1 MPKEFKR
8 KGVKIAFQGEIGA
21 YSEEAAFKFFGNK
34 FLFRN
39 FSNSEIKNR
48 IQTIPSLTFADVFNA
63 VEKRRADFGI
73 IPIEN
78 SLEGTV
84 GQNYDLLLKSKLKI
98 FGEENLKISHC
109 LIANK
114 GVKIGDLKKVYSHP
128 QALGQCR
135 EFLEKLKLELI
146 PVYDT
151 AGGVRM
157 LKEEKAKDAAAIA
170 SERAGKIY
178 QMKILKRGIETN
190 KQNFT
195 RFFIIAR
202 NETEKSKNSK
212 TSIVF
217 FLKNIPGVLFDSLG
231 SFAKRKINL
240 TKIESR
246 PIMGKPWEYHFY
258 LDFEG
263 HRDDKKIKEALE
275 ELKEK
280 TSSLKIF
287 GSYPAAKWK

>member
-1 MPKEFKR
+1 MPKKSKR
-8 KGVKIAFQGEIGA
+8 KVVKVAFQGEIGA
-21 YSEEAAFKFFGNK
+21 YSEEAAFKFFGEK
-34 FLFRN
+34 
-39 FSNSEIKNR
+39 
-48 IQTIPSLTFADVFNA
+48 IQTIPCQTFADVFKV
-63 VEKRRADFGI
+63 VEKRKADFGI

-84 GQNYDLLLKSKLKI
+84 GQNYDLLLKSNLKI
-98 FGEENLKISHC
+98 FGEEVLKIRHC
-109 LIANK
+109 LIANR
-114 GVKIGDLKKVYSHP
+114 GVKVGFLKKVYSHP

-135 EFLEKLKLELI
+135 EFLEKLKLESI

-157 LKEEKAKDAAAIA
+157 LKEEGQKDAAAIA

-178 QMKILKRGIETN
+178 QMKILKKRIETN

-195 RFFIIAR
+195 RFFIISK
-202 NETEKSKNSK
+202 NEAKKVKNSK

-217 FLKNIPGVLFDSLG
+217 SLRHIPGALFGALE
-231 SFAKRKINL
+231 SFAKREINL

-246 PIMGKPWEYHFY
+246 PIIGKPGEYYFY

-263 HRDDKKIKEALE
+263 NLGEKTMKEALK
-275 ELKEK
+275 ELREK
-280 TSSLKIF
+280 SLFLKIL
-287 GSYPAAKWK
+287 GSYPKAKWR